1 MDQRLKLKAQSHFSR
16 FPKKIL
22 RKGKVII
29 EAEETPDEVFYL
41 KKGYVRAFS
50 LSPQGVELTLHIFTP
65 GSYFPMIFILNEIK
79 NRYYFETLTEAEIYV
94 IPKGKIISFLRKNP
108 AVLEDLTSRLLR
120 GLDKMMLRIEYLVYS
135 SAKVRVNSTLMFLAR
150 HFGKKEGIMIKIS
163 LPVTHREIAAF
174 AGISRETVSREL
186 EKMQKDKTISY
197 KKQFIS
203 IKYIDKLRDE
213 N

>member
-1 MDQRLKLKAQSHFSR
+1 MNQKLKQKTESFFLR

-22 RKGKVII
+22 KKGEVIV
-29 EAEETPDEVFYL
+29 EAEETPEEAFYL
-41 KKGYVRAFS
+41 KKGYVRAYTM
-50 LSPQGVELTLHIFTP
+50 SPQGIELTLHIFTP
-65 GSYFPMIFILNEIK
+65 GSYFPMMFILNDLE
-79 NRYYFETLTEAEIYV
+79 NRYYFEALTQSEIFV

-135 SAKVRVNSTLMFLAR
+135 SAKVRVSSALMFLTH
-150 HFGKKEGIMIKIS
+150 HFGKKAGTIIKIS
-163 LPVTHREIAAF
+163 LPFTHREIAAF

-186 EKMQKDKTISY
+186 KKLQKDKIIGY
-197 KKQFIS
+197 KKQFIT
-203 IKYIDKLRDE
+203 IKYLDRLRDE